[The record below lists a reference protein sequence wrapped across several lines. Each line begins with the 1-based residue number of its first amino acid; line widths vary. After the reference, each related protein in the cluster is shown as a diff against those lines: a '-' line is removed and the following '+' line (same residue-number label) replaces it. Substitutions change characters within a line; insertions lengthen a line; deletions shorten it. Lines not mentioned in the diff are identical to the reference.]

1 VRLVRAKAVS
11 NSYFVRYFVNLRAKS
26 SITFDFTVKQ
36 FYHARI
42 YRLLTCNGG
51 INLGR
56 KAALLGF
63 WMVGFVL
70 GGFAWLVKTPVL
82 NFVQSIG
89 LSSDAS
95 QALIAGLFGSMVMVV
110 SVLVWSFL
118 SSSS

>member
-1 VRLVRAKAVS
+1 
-11 NSYFVRYFVNLRAKS
+11 
-26 SITFDFTVKQ
+26 VKQ
-36 FYHARI
+36 FYHVRI
-42 YRLLTCNGG
+42 YRRLPREGR

-56 KAALLGF
+56 KAALFGF
-63 WMVGFVL
+63 WIVGFAL
-70 GGFAWLVKTPVL
+70 GAFAWMVKTPVI

-95 QALIAGLFGSMVMVV
+95 QALIAGLFGSVVMVL